1 MSDET
6 ATHPNPMPAFCRLGA
21 SVAKPVAA
29 VRNRNWIVVADSAYP
44 AQCSE
49 GIDTIVAE
57 ADHRVIVEKVLAA
70 IRASGHVTA
79 VIYTDAELMFVEE
92 KDASGISTYRNW
104 LRHLASDVRTLPHKK
119 SFRNW
124 TKEVRAFVFW

>member
-6 ATHPNPMPAFCRLGA
+6 ATHPNPMPAFADWERALRSRLPLYGH
-21 SVAKPVAA
+21 
-29 VRNRNWIVVADSAYP
+29 RNWIVVADSAYP